1 MRRPQAVATAALAA
15 LLLAAAAGCGGGSD
29 AAPTSTIDPHPPRA
43 VAPGQTITHVET
55 GRARIA
61 GEGMPRLR
69 TAAAARRECSA
80 QPAPYLAWTY
90 GIGSDRLDDIARV
103 FAVRRAAPGRL
114 TDVRRG
120 CRAGLY
126 D

>member
-1 MRRPQAVATAALAA
+1 MRHVGIAAAAAVAG
-15 LLLAAAAGCGGGSD
+15 LLLAAAGCGGGSH
-29 AAPTSTIDPHPPRA
+29 ATPTETIDPHPPRA
-43 VAPGQTITHVET
+43 VAPGQTITHIET
-55 GRARIA
+55 GPALVA
-61 GEGMPRLR
+61 GERMPRLH
-69 TAAAARRECSA
+69 TASAARRECSA

-90 GIGSDRLDDIARV
+90 GIGSDRLDDIARI

-114 TDVRRG
+114 AEVRRG